1 MSNSGNPMIYLNKS
15 DFPLV
20 HDLNRFPD
28 LGHARRISSAG
39 DWHALGSTR
48 LCASHDLSALEG
60 IQSHGQTQA
69 RSAQSQRLLLSRSI
83 LGPVF
88 CSVDR
93 PRIFARHRDQF
104 ECAAPT
110 FLSLG
115 FSLQDDLAQ
124 HLVQRQPSSTMG
136 SLLPI
141 WRIIRSA
148 WLVRFTPTTQRAP
161 ISNR

>member
-1 MSNSGNPMIYLNKS
+1 MIYLNKS

-28 LGHARRISSAG
+28 LGQARRSLSAG
-39 DWHALGSTR
+39 DKHALGSTR
-48 LCASHDLSALEG
+48 LCASHDLSAFEG
-60 IQSHGQTQA
+60 IQPYGPSHA
-69 RSAQSQRLLLSRSI
+69 RAAQSQRLLLSRSV
-83 LGPVF
+83 LGSVF
-88 CSVDR
+88 CSVDL

-104 ECAAPT
+104 ACAAPT

-148 WLVRFTPTTQRAP
+148 WLVRFTPTTQQAS